1 MHLKPQKLENLV
13 ENLETVEALVYD
25 LGIEDTTLDKL
36 EKLPDL
42 DKLELL
48 MSKVRIKEILRP
60 DSLF

>member
-36 EKLPDL
+36 EKLSDL
-42 DKLELL
+42 EKLELL
-48 MSKVRIKEILRP
+48 MSKVRIK
-60 DSLF
+60 